1 MASYEIDPR
10 RGIVETLST
19 GFRSTS
25 PVTDA
30 IHGLWRWTR
39 FVRSGNRRNL
49 AEAKRVARWLPRRQ
63 DPRTWR
69 YRVRYSWGPRVPDG
83 RHRTPRAAA
92 SVVRGQLAGDA
103 ISLLSRL
110 YRQTGERRYLREARL
125 ALRPFT
131 RRFGHGGLVS
141 RFLARRH
148 PFYEGYATLP
158 VRSTRSCTISSRSSG
173 CTT

>member
-125 ALRPFT
+125 ASPVHAAIRTRGPRLALPRSPPPVLR
-131 RRFGHGGLVS
+131 GL
-141 RFLARRH
+141 RH
-148 PFYEGYATLP
+148 AA